1 MNFNTLPNLVALAIL
16 VAVFR
21 AILRRGTTERLHL
34 WLAGWVL
41 ILIHFAAQF
50 LNAGEGTLGRLIAS
64 VSYDSL
70 ALASIAFL
78 ISVSN
83 VASDRRRQILMAI
96 AIGVPALTFIN
107 GVIWDVN
114 AASYYYAATLAC
126 VALPTILFCRYYKQL
141 TLYSAGMVSGAVL
154 TGLIITWTVVRSR
167 ADIGIIA
174 ILAALDFVVAILYW
188 NRYRRSTAGVLTTV
202 IGFGLWGLVFP
213 AGLLFDAYFPSAKVE
228 SEVWNIPKYLVAVGM
243 ILTLLEDQ
251 IERSKYLAYHDELT
265 GLPNRRLLEDRL
277 EQAVAQAERTGNK
290 LAVLLIDLDHFKEIN
305 DNFGHRIGDLA
316 LQGVA
321 RQLSGRMRAADTL
334 ARTGGDEFTVI
345 TAVADIKGTQVL
357 ISALQ
362 SALASPISVE
372 GIQIQTGLSI
382 GFALYPQGGRT
393 PDQLMATADRAMYV
407 SKRAGRT
414 AVSAN
419 EDSPPPSSLASYL
432 STCEQP

>member
-1 MNFNTLPNLVALAIL
+1 MNFNTLPNLIALAIL

-41 ILIHFAAQF
+41 ILVHFAAQF
-50 LNAGEGTLGRLIAS
+50 LNAGEGTLGRLIAA

-78 ISVSN
+78 ISVST

-96 AIGVPALTFIN
+96 AISVPALAFIN

-114 AASYYYAATLAC
+114 APSYYYAATL
-126 VALPTILFCRYYKQL
+126 VGVVFPTFLFCRYYKQV
-141 TLYSAGMVSGAVL
+141 TLYSLGMVGGTVL
-154 TGLIITWTVVRSR
+154 TGLVITWMVVRGK

-174 ILAALDFVVAILYW
+174 ILAALNFLVAILYW
-188 NRYRRSTAGVLTTV
+188 NRYQRATAGVFTTV

-213 AGLLFDAYFPSAKVE
+213 AGFLLDAYFPSAKVE

-277 EQAVAQAERTGNK
+277 EQAVAQAERAGSK
-290 LAVLLIDLDHFKEIN
+290 LAVLLIDLDHFKDIN
-305 DNFGHRIGDLA
+305 DNFGHRIGDMA
-316 LQGVA
+316 LQAVA
-321 RQLSGRMRAADTL
+321 RQLSARMRAADTL
-334 ARTGGDEFTVI
+334 ARTGGDEFTI
-345 TAVADIKGTQVL
+345 LTTVADAKGTQVL

-362 SALASPISVE
+362 SALSSPITVE
-372 GIQIQTGLSI
+372 GIQVQTGLSI
-382 GFALYPQGGRT
+382 GVALYPQGGRT

-407 SKRAGRT
+407 AKRAGRV
-414 AVSAN
+414 AVPPN
-419 EDSPPPSSLASYL
+419 EDCPPPSLAPYL
-432 STCEQP
+432 STCEQG